1 MRRFS
6 RAKHPAFLNNE
17 RPNTFQELLPI
28 SDAIGTLMKA
38 HSDSLRKFRNNV
50 FHMRENSDFLSHF
63 FDKDVER
70 LSWARELHTALSI
83 FFSEYRVLCEVHY
96 IRNGR
101 KGESDL
107 FALNQPRVKNKNIR

>member
-1 MRRFS
+1 EGFRGLNIRLL
-6 RAKHPAFLNNE
+6 LNNE

-38 HSDSLRKFRNNV
+38 NSDSLRKFRNNV

-63 FDKDVER
+63 FDKDFER

-83 FFSEYRVLCEVHY
+83 FFSEY
-96 IRNGR
+96 
-101 KGESDL
+101 
-107 FALNQPRVKNKNIR
+107 

>member
-1 MRRFS
+1 MVRFLGVVCEGF
-6 RAKHPAFLNNE
+6 RGLNIRLLLNNE

-63 FDKDVER
+63 SIKM
-70 LSWARELHTALSI
+70 LSVCHGLANCIQHYR
-83 FFSEYRVLCEVHY
+83 FFFGV
-96 IRNGR
+96 
-101 KGESDL
+101 
-107 FALNQPRVKNKNIR
+107 